1 MVYPAGKQLS
11 IIAHTYYEYLLGAA
25 KRITEQGGL
34 ILDHNLVET
43 NL

>member
-11 IIAHTYYEYLLGAA
+11 IIAHTYYEYLLEAA
-25 KRITEQGGL
+25 KKITDQGGL
-34 ILDHNLVET
+34 ILDQSAVAT